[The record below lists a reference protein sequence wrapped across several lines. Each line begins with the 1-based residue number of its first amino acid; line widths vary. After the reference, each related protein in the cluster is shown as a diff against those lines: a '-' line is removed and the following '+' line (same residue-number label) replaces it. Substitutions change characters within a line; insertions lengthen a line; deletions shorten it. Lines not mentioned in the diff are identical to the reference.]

1 MNDIDK
7 QEAEEGK
14 IMAIFA
20 YIIFLV
26 PLFAAGDNQFARYHT
41 NQGLVL
47 FLAWLVFT
55 VVGIIIGVIPIIGW
69 ILSTILFSA
78 VPLAFVGFAI
88 YGIINVIQLEVKPLP
103 FIGGITLIKSY

>member
-1 MNDIDK
+1 MIDIDK
-7 QEAEEGK
+7 QEAEDGK

-20 YIIFLV
+20 YIIFLI
-26 PLFAAGDNQFARYHT
+26 PLFAASDNQFARYHT
-41 NQGLVL
+41 NQGVVL
-47 FLAWLVFT
+47 FLAWLVLTF
-55 VVGIIIGVIPIIGW
+55 VGLIIGLIPFIGW

-88 YGIINVIQLEVKPLP
+88 YGIINVVQLEAKPLP